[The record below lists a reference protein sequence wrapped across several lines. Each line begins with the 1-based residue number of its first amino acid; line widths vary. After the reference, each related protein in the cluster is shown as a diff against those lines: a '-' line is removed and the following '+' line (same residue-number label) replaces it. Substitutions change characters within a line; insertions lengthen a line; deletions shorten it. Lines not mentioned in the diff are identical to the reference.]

1 MGRRMQTG
9 RRGEQ
14 AFPESERTKPYGKQ
28 ERKNKTE
35 WTNRKRTGNL
45 LIKADR
51 TGDSVLVR
59 IYTSPAQTRACR
71 WRPVAPAPV
80 RTVTGTWLRS
90 PPPNYTGSSS
100 IPRAVC
106 DWYKPDRRQSGRGP
120 GPPPALSPPA
130 ERGVSPSV
138 PCARR
143 EAAASR
149 RRPWPPPGPVQAEL
163 TACWGQKKQSQEE
176 DEPLACHAA
185 LPGPPPV
192 RRRFH
197 QGQV

>member
-1 MGRRMQTG
+1 MSGGGRGGGGG
-9 RRGEQ
+9 RNGAWGGGCRRGGGEQ

-80 RTVTGTWLRS
+80 RTVTGTRLRS
-90 PPPNYTGSSS
+90 A
-100 IPRAVC
+100 PRN
-106 DWYKPDRRQSGRGP
+106 RT
-120 GPPPALSPPA
+120 AL
-130 ERGVSPSV
+130 
-138 PCARR
+138 
-143 EAAASR
+143 
-149 RRPWPPPGPVQAEL
+149 RP
-163 TACWGQKKQSQEE
+163 
-176 DEPLACHAA
+176 
-185 LPGPPPV
+185 
-192 RRRFH
+192 
-197 QGQV
+197 